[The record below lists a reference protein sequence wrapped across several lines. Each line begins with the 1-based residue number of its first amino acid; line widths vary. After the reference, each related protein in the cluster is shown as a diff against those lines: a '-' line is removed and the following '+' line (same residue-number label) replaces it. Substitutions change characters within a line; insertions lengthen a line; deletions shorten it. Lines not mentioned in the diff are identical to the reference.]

1 MCPNAIYLYPG
12 QTTLSHVKSV
22 PEVDVVLLSKAFGLG
37 QAFFGPFEKNQG
49 RESSRLEKITQ
60 HSRFRKY
67 LEK

>member
-37 QAFFGPFEKNQG
+37 QAFFGPFEKSRTVN
-49 RESSRLEKITQ
+49 SSPKKITQ
-60 HSRFRKY
+60 NSSKK
-67 LEK
+67 L